1 MPRNNLI
8 ILIVLLVSQY
18 AGSALGQ
25 DYNIRDFGAI
35 GDGSTVNTV
44 FIQKAIDRCADMGGG
59 RVYVPAGVFI
69 TGTIHLKTNVNL
81 YLESGATIK
90 GSSQLRDYL
99 SYTMP
104 EYGQNYYGMLYTHNA
119 ENVSI
124 TGFGAIEGNDSAF
137 FDFQHAKTI
146 SSRGSRF
153 TRQKDNYRKSDVQ
166 PGDGPV
172 VPKDRPHQMV
182 IFTACHHVNIANVSL
197 LHSPFWTLHFM
208 DCDNV
213 TVANICLWSGLLIPN
228 GDGIDVTSCS
238 NVLISGCDI
247 RTGDDAVVVG
257 GYNHHFEIPGFNYAT
272 RVCENIIVTDCNLQ
286 SASSAIRV
294 GFLDQNDVRHVHFS
308 HINIT
313 NSTRGIGI
321 FLRDQGSID
330 DISFE
335 DIFVDTKMRTGD
347 WWGNG
352 EPIHISAVRG
362 KDSVKLGHIR
372 NVRFRDVNC
381 RGENG
386 ILLYG
391 SENSVLQDISF
402 ENVNVQILNSMLNS
416 VAGGN
421 IDLRGCLDEK
431 EQLFASDLP
440 GFYARYVDNLS
451 INHVTVSWDS
461 SILQPFF
468 TNGLQVDHFHTLS
481 VHGFKG
487 SQAPHSEHAY
497 SVLLR
502 DGEEVETD
510 SDAGF
515 HMEDVSHIKAGH
527 D

>member
-1 MPRNNLI
+1 MNSQILRNFLI
-8 ILIVLLVSQY
+8 ILVILLVSLHTE
-18 AGSALGQ
+18 SASAQ
-25 DYNIRDFGAI
+25 DCNIRDFGAV
-35 GDGSTVNTV
+35 GDGQTLNTTY
-44 FIQKAIDRCADMGGG
+44 IQKAIDQCAEKGGG
-59 RVYVPAGVFI
+59 RVYVPAGTFI
-69 TGTIHLKTNVNL
+69 SGTIHLRTNVNL

-90 GSSQLRDYL
+90 GSSKLTDYD

-104 EYGQNYYGMLYTHNA
+104 VYGQNYYGLLYTHNA

-124 TGFGAIEGNDSAF
+124 TGLGTIEGNDSAF

-146 SSRGSRF
+146 GSRGTRF
-153 TRQKDNYRKSDVQ
+153 TRQKDDYRKSDAE

-182 IFTACHHVNIANVSL
+182 IFTACHHVSIADVSL

-213 TVANICLWSGLLIPN
+213 KVSGIRLWSGMLIPN

-257 GYNHHFEIPGFNYAT
+257 GYNHHFEIPGFNYA
-272 RVCENIIVTDCNLQ
+272 RHVCENIIVTDCNLQ
-286 SASSAIRV
+286 SSSSAIRV

-313 NSTRGIGI
+313 NSTRGIGV
-321 FLRDQGSID
+321 FLRDQGSIE

-335 DIFVDTKMRTGD
+335 DIFIETKMRTGD

-372 NVRFRDVNC
+372 NIRFRDLTC

-386 ILLYG
+386 VLLYG
-391 SENSVLQDISF
+391 SPNSVLQDISF
-402 ENVNVQILNSMLNS
+402 ENVSVHILNSLLNK

-431 EQLFASDLP
+431 EQLFASDIP
-440 GFYARYVDNLS
+440 GFYGRYVDDLS
-451 INHVTVSWDS
+451 INRFTLTWDS
-461 SILQPFF
+461 SIRQPYF
-468 TNGLQVDHFHTLS
+468 TNGLQVDHFHAITI
-481 VHGFKG
+481 HHFTG
-487 SQAPHSEHAY
+487 SRAPHNDQAHRI
-497 SVLLR
+497 LLR
-502 DGEEVETD
+502 DGEAVKPD
-510 SDAGF
+510 
-515 HMEDVSHIKAGH
+515 
-527 D
+527 